1 MHKECKRLSYVS
13 ELPNVTFVQQ
23 HLWNNTSTLFEHKD
37 RSIYFLKWVMSNTCI
52 LYVIDLFNKK
62 NGEFKTLLEL
72 SNDLKK
78 KNVWFCEYTI
88 WKKITKK
95 KREC

>member
-1 MHKECKRLSYVS
+1 MSK
-13 ELPNVTFVQQ
+13 
-23 HLWNNTSTLFEHKD
+23 
-37 RSIYFLKWVMSNTCI
+37 IFLT
-52 LYVIDLFNKK
+52 NKK